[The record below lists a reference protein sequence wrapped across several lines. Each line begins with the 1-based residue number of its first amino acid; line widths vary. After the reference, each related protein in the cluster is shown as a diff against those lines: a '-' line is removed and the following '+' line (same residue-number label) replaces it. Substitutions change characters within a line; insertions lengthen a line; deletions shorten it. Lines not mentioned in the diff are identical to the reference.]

1 MECRYVKSMLV
12 RISPHVYSSAIKS
25 VFFTG
30 PHCACTLCSSA
41 LFPRGWLK
49 RDLLNWCVPTGTCK
63 QHARLLLIL
72 STITETLFFFFQFLL
87 LAAVL
92 FSKVLHALP
101 LVCKSSDH
109 VHAPQGALHLVK
121 KTDST
126 TLATTERSTRK
137 IEST

>member
-1 MECRYVKSMLV
+1 MQ
-12 RISPHVYSSAIKS
+12 A
-25 VFFTG
+25 
-30 PHCACTLCSSA
+30 ACKIA
-41 LFPRGWLK
+41 PNIVDDH
-49 RDLLNWCVPTGTCK
+49 RD
-63 QHARLLLIL
+63 
-72 STITETLFFFFQFLL
+72 FFFFQFLL